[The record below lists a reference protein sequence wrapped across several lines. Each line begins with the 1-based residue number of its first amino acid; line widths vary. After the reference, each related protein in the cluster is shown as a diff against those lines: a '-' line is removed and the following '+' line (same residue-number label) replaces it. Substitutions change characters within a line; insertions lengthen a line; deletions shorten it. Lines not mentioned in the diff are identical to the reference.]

1 MSFSDVVVSIPKSSD
16 RRVRRESRVARQAM
30 AELQRKQQG
39 LEQQLASVRPGGIGF
54 LDAKGAAEGMH
65 EP

>member
-1 MSFSDVVVSIPKSSD
+1 
-16 RRVRRESRVARQAM
+16 M